1 MVASVKDSENG
12 SVIPIKIDR
21 SPYFRKLESSELNG
35 QLYYDRIINKYIQ
48 KISKQSRLHNP
59 SSLAIL
65 KEGMKAVYG
74 RRGILFCIDVEAWEV
89 NTKIVT
95 ELGIAIFDP
104 RKQANALMPNITLI
118 HIIIREN
125 MKRKNGRFVPEHSH
139 NYNGKTTY
147 ILSQVEAVKFVQSL
161 IQYYFID
168 LLHKRQCYLVGHDV
182 RGDIEWMRKLGI
194 HFPKDTSSLDTQ
206 KIYAASHGMNGAS
219 LKNAL
224 RSADIPHAFLHNAGN
239 DAYYTLVLALR
250 LCDPQS
256 RALSTL
262 DKPHPVLP
270 KKKLRPNCSEGE
282 FIDSAE
288 ALISRLY
295 VQEYKSDEVYDSDD
309 EEEVSL

>member
-1 MVASVKDSENG
+1 MVITDKESGNG
-12 SVIPIKIDR
+12 SVTPIKINNA
-21 SPYFRKLESSELNG
+21 PYFRKLESLEPNG
-35 QLYYDRIINKYIQ
+35 QQYYDKIINNYILQ
-48 KISKQSRLHNP
+48 ISKQSRLHNP

-65 KEGMKAVYG
+65 KEGMKIVYG
-74 RRGILFCIDVEAWEV
+74 RRSILFCIDVEAWEV
-89 NTKIVT
+89 NTKVVT

-104 RKQANALMPNITLI
+104 RKQGNALMPNITLI
-118 HIIIREN
+118 HIIIKEN
-125 MKRKNGRFVPEHSH
+125 VRRKNGRFVPEHSR

-147 ILSQVEAVKFVQSL
+147 ILSEIEAVKFIQSL

-168 LLHKRQCYLVGHDV
+168 IKHKRQCYLVGHDV
-182 RGDIEWMRKLGI
+182 RGDIQWMLKLGI
-194 HFPKDTSSLDTQ
+194 HFPADTSSLDTQ

-262 DKPHPVLP
+262 DKPHPILP

-295 VQEYKSDEVYDSDD
+295 VQEYTHDEVHESNG
-309 EEEVSL
+309 EEV

>member
-1 MVASVKDSENG
+1 MVITDKESGNG
-12 SVIPIKIDR
+12 SVTPIKINNA
-21 SPYFRKLESSELNG
+21 PYFRNLESLEPNG
-35 QLYYDRIINKYIQ
+35 QQYYDKIINNYILQ
-48 KISKQSRLHNP
+48 ISKQSRLHNP

-65 KEGMKAVYG
+65 KEGMKIVYG
-74 RRGILFCIDVEAWEV
+74 RRSILFCIDVEAWEV
-89 NTKIVT
+89 NTKVVT

-104 RKQANALMPNITLI
+104 RKQGNALMPNITLI
-118 HIIIREN
+118 HIIIKEN
-125 MKRKNGRFVPEHSH
+125 MRRKNGRFVPEHSR

-147 ILSQVEAVKFVQSL
+147 ILSEIEAVKFIQSL

-168 LLHKRQCYLVGHDV
+168 IRHKRQCYLVGHDV
-182 RGDIEWMRKLGI
+182 RGDIQWMLKLGI
-194 HFPKDTSSLDTQ
+194 HFPADTSSLDTQ

-262 DKPHPVLP
+262 DKPHPILP

-295 VQEYKSDEVYDSDD
+295 VQEYTHDEVHESNG
-309 EEEVSL
+309 EEV

>member
-1 MVASVKDSENG
+1 MVITVKESNG
-12 SVIPIKIDR
+12 SVAPIEIN
-21 SPYFRKLESSELNG
+21 STPYFRKLESPEPSG
-35 QLYYDRIINKYIQ
+35 QQHYDRIINNYILQ
-48 KISKQSRLHNP
+48 IPKHSRLHNP

-65 KEGMKAVYG
+65 KEGMKIVYG
-74 RRGILFCIDVEAWEV
+74 RRSILFCIDVEAWEV
-89 NTKIVT
+89 NTKVVT

-104 RKQANALMPNITLI
+104 RKQSNALMPNITLI
-118 HIIIREN
+118 HIIIKEN
-125 MKRKNGRFVPEHSH
+125 MRRKNGRFVPEHSR

-147 ILSQVEAVKFVQSL
+147 ILSEVEAVKFIQSL
-161 IQYYFID
+161 IQYYFVDIK
-168 LLHKRQCYLVGHDV
+168 HKRQCYLVGHDV
-182 RGDIEWMRKLGI
+182 RGDIQWMLKLGI
-194 HFPKDTSSLDTQ
+194 HFPADTSSLDTQ

-262 DKPHPVLP
+262 DKPLPILP

-282 FIDSAE
+282 FIDSAQE
-288 ALISRLY
+288 LISRLY
-295 VQEYKSDEVYDSDD
+295 VQEYKSHEVYDSDGK
-309 EEEVSL
+309 EA